1 MKAITYIGH
10 RPYRNDVTYGTGEWA
25 SGQTKLVQD
34 ATALKMLRH
43 TDSYA
48 TGKDKQDDQSETIE
62 TVVEKVVEKNKKEV
76 EEDQVQDL
84 LVSIQTMDVDAIA
97 DFVQRHFNQKIDRR
111 KSAEN
116 LRIDAV
122 NLLHQFGPLE

>member
-1 MKAITYIGH
+1 MKAITYIGL

-25 SGQTKLVQD
+25 TGQTKLVQD
-34 ATALKMLRH
+34 ATAMKMLRH

-48 TGKDKQDDQSETIE
+48 PGDDKQGERQEAVE
-62 TVVEKVVEKNKKEV
+62 TVVEKDKKET

-84 LVSIQTMDVDAIA
+84 LVSIQTMGVDAIA
-97 DFVQRHFNQKIDRR
+97 EFVQRHFNQKIDRR

-116 LRIDAV
+116 LRVDAV

>member
-1 MKAITYIGH
+1 
-10 RPYRNDVTYGTGEWA
+10 
-25 SGQTKLVQD
+25 
-34 ATALKMLRH
+34 MLRH

-48 TGKDKQDDQSETIE
+48 HGDDKQGEQQEAVE
-62 TVVEKVVEKNKKEV
+62 TVVEKDKKET

-84 LVSIQTMDVDAIA
+84 LVSIQTMGVEAIA
-97 DFVQRHFNQKIDRR
+97 EFVQRHFNQKIDRR

>member
-1 MKAITYIGH
+1 MKAITYIGR

-25 SGQTKLVQD
+25 VGQTKLVQD

-48 TGKDKQDDQSETIE
+48 HGDDKQGEQQEAVE
-62 TVVEKVVEKNKKEV
+62 TVVEKDKKET

-84 LVSIQTMDVDAIA
+84 LVSIQTMGVDAIA
-97 DFVQRHFNQKIDRR
+97 EFVQRHFNQKIDRR

>member
-1 MKAITYIGH
+1 MKAITYIG
-10 RPYRNDVTYGTGEWA
+10 RRKYRNDVTYGTGEWA
-25 SGQTKLVQD
+25 VGQTKLVQD
-34 ATALKMLRH
+34 ATAPKMLRH
-43 TDSYA
+43 ADSYKP
-48 TGKDKQDDQSETIE
+48 GDDKQGDQTEVVD
-62 TVVEKVVEKNKKEV
+62 TVVEKDKKET

-84 LVSIQTMDVDAIA
+84 LVSIQTMGVDAIA
-97 DFVQRHFNQKIDRR
+97 EFVQRHFNQKIDRR

>member
-1 MKAITYIGH
+1 MKAITYIGL
-10 RPYRNDVTYGTGEWA
+10 RTYRNDVTYGTGEWA
-25 SGQTKLVQD
+25 VGQTKLVQD

-48 TGKDKQDDQSETIE
+48 LGDDKQGEQQEAVE
-62 TVVEKVVEKNKKEV
+62 TVVEKDKKEI

-84 LVSIQTMDVDAIA
+84 LVSIQTMGVDAIA
-97 DFVQRHFNQKIDRR
+97 EFVQRHFNQKIDRR

-116 LRIDAV
+116 LRVDAV
-122 NLLHQFGPLE
+122 NLLHQFGPIE

>member
-1 MKAITYIGH
+1 MKAITYIGR

-25 SGQTKLVQD
+25 AGQTKLVQD

-48 TGKDKQDDQSETIE
+48 HGDDKQGEQQEAVE
-62 TVVEKVVEKNKKEV
+62 TVVEKDKKET

-84 LVSIQTMDVDAIA
+84 LVSIQTMDVEAIA
-97 DFVQRHFNQKIDRR
+97 EFVQRHFNQKIDRR

>member
-1 MKAITYIGH
+1 MKITYIG
-10 RPYRNDVTYGTGEWA
+10 RREPRSDVTYGTGEWVR
-25 SGQTKLVQD
+25 GQTKEVPG

-43 TDSYA
+43 ADAYA
-48 TGKDKQDDQSETIE
+48 PGDDKQGDQTEVVD
-62 TVVEKVVEKNKKEV
+62 TVVEKDKKAV

-84 LVSIQTMDVDAIA
+84 LVSIQTMGVDAIA

>member
-1 MKAITYIGH
+1 MKAITYIG
-10 RPYRNDVTYGTGEWA
+10 RRQCRNDVTYGTGEWA
-25 SGQTKLVQD
+25 TGQTKLVQD

-48 TGKDKQDDQSETIE
+48 HGDDKQGEQQEAVE
-62 TVVEKVVEKNKKEV
+62 TVVEKEKKEI

-84 LVSIQTMDVDAIA
+84 LVSIQTMGVDAIA
-97 DFVQRHFNQKIDRR
+97 EFVQRHFNQKIDRR